1 MKKKIFLVMKTIQL
15 WLKSKLRKLGSGAK
29 LRKFNIPFRI
39 GIILQIFR
47 KIVICLKFTMQMQIV
62 QQ

>member
-1 MKKKIFLVMKTIQL
+1 MKKKIIVMKKVQL
-15 WLKSKLRKLGSGAK
+15 WLKSKLRKLGIGEK
-29 LRKFNIPFRI
+29 FRKFNIPFRI
-39 GIILQIFR
+39 GIVLQIFR